1 MDLSCRAKLMC
12 PLDISS
18 KLPNAR
24 DSYEF
29 DFEVLTAFTTNH
41 FAGNPA
47 AIVFLHRPLPDE
59 ILLKISENFNQ
70 PIVVYISPLKCN
82 RAPQKGCAAFGL
94 RWFGPRNEVR
104 ICGHGTLAAADA
116 IFRRLDPSANITTL
130 EFETLSGILTAHRV
144 GDQICMDLPAGTTLP
159 VSADET
165 AVVQIN
171 SRFSDYGQLKLPLV
185 NFIRPGRQIVVNL
198 DQIGDR
204 ETGGRAKGSDLLLTD
219 PQIMTYPY
227 ECLSLHDNLSDPVSR
242 KIADGKDIFGGGN
255 VGSVFENLPQQHVCN
270 AYCSWFNLPVM
281 KGLIE
286 VNPWRASVRI
296 TQPARGTADRVA
308 EGPLIVAHTPGAL
321 SSATSA
327 ICHHAVGYIAN
338 QRGALAF
345 HMQDVFSRALAKPS
359 VVIPYVGYGGP
370 GFENYLFVEVEKS
383 EDLRE
388 WRPNI
393 DCFAELPSRTE
404 ILVVSSASKE
414 PGIAYET
421 RMFAPSIGVREDHVC
436 GSAHCLNAPYWAIK
450 AQGGQANGEYT
461 KGKPQHAKAVS
472 ARGGDI
478 CAEYFAVE
486 KRVRIRGNVKCVM
499 VGRLTLDSE
508 LGGVVV

>member
-59 ILLKISENFNQ
+59 ILLKMSENFNQ

-116 IFRRLDPSANITTL
+116 IFRRLGPSANITTL
-130 EFETLSGILTAHRV
+130 EFETLSGILKAHRV

-165 AVVQIN
+165 AVV
-171 SRFSDYGQLKLPLV
+171 
-185 NFIRPGRQIVVNL
+185 
-198 DQIGDR
+198 
-204 ETGGRAKGSDLLLTD
+204 
-219 PQIMTYPY
+219 
-227 ECLSLHDNLSDPVSR
+227 
-242 KIADGKDIFGGGN
+242 
-255 VGSVFENLPQQHVCN
+255 
-270 AYCSWFNLPVM
+270 
-281 KGLIE
+281 
-286 VNPWRASVRI
+286 
-296 TQPARGTADRVA
+296 
-308 EGPLIVAHTPGAL
+308 
-321 SSATSA
+321 
-327 ICHHAVGYIAN
+327 
-338 QRGALAF
+338 
-345 HMQDVFSRALAKPS
+345 QDVFSRALAKPS